1 MLSKAMYIKLK
12 SIYFQHFKFA
22 IVLNLSISLF
32 FLILFISKGFDHYA
46 LYMLMLLFKAGG
58 YIIVVAIEK
67 FFSPERSFHYKNMG
81 FAYRKIFGILF
92 VFDFFLLI
100 IAILICYYAG
110 TLY

>member
-1 MLSKAMYIKLK
+1 MYLKLK

-22 IVLNLSISLF
+22 IALNLSISLF
-32 FLILFISKGFDHYA
+32 FLMLFISKGFDHYA
-46 LYMLMLLFKAGG
+46 LYMLTLFFKAGG
-58 YIIVVAIEK
+58 YIIIVAIEK
-67 FFSPERSFHYKNMG
+67 IFSAKRSFHYKNMG

-92 VFDFFLLI
+92 SIDFVFLI